1 MQLKSTFQLQVHS
14 DLSALDYKVLALL
27 YQPLLGVTA
36 HSLIVTLYQLNYKV
50 SEQTFTHQYLL
61 DLLNIK
67 QQMFIKARHQLEALN
82 LMNVHQHDTH
92 YVYCLKMPLSPKQ
105 FLVDTIF
112 GSYLK
117 TEIGEDN
124 LNQIKALF
132 KLNVAD
138 LTTYENITKSFDELY
153 EFNATNLLEVDHD
166 LQGRIQNGGS
176 LIKYQFDY
184 NAFVKQLPERVKNT
198 QLLTD
203 KFKDQITK
211 IAFVYQYSPN
221 EMATIFEKTYQPD
234 QTVTFSQLTMKASQY
249 YKKNKQ
255 RLVIKE
261 KDLTEA
267 ELLSSVTP
275 QVIIQK
281 YAKATHI
288 ALALET
294 ASHLME
300 RNQVDIGIINVLLI
314 FVIKHK
320 DGILP
325 NLKYMEIVLADWMK
339 KGVLTTE
346 DALAFASKLED
357 EHQHYKERYNK
368 KAPRQAQEPDWLD
381 AYLKDIEKMEG

>member
-14 DLSALDYKVLALL
+14 DLSQLDYKVLALL

-36 HSLIVTLYQLNYKV
+36 HSLIITLFQLSYKV
-50 SEQTFTHQYLL
+50 SEQSFTHQYLL

-67 QQMFIKARHQLEALN
+67 QQAFIKARHQLEALN
-82 LMNVHQHDTH
+82 LMNVFQNDNH
-92 YVYCLKMPLSPKQ
+92 YIYCLKMPLSPKQ

-124 LNQIKALF
+124 LNQLKALF
-132 KLNVAD
+132 KFNAVD
-138 LTTYENITKSFDELY
+138 LKSYENITKSFDELY
-153 EFNATNLLEVDHD
+153 EFNATTLLEVDHD

-184 NAFVKQLPERVKNT
+184 NAFVKELPERVKNT

-211 IAFVYQYSPN
+211 IAFVYQYTPS
-221 EMATIFEKTYQPD
+221 EMAAIFEKTYQPN

-255 RLVIKE
+255 RLTVKE
-261 KDLTEA
+261 KDITEA

-281 YAKATHI
+281 YSKASHI

-346 DALAFASKLED
+346 DALAYASKLED
-357 EHQHYKERYNK
+357 EHHQYKQQYHK